1 MADNKKNKHKNW
13 QIKRRRIKY
22 RIRQKNRNDYPR
34 LVVYR
39 SNSNIYAQLVDDLK
53 MTTLLSASSIDK
65 DLKDPIKK
73 AANKI
78 EKSKIVG
85 VAIAEKIKNDI
96 SNKYGPT
103 VTVSGNDLRK
113 MFNLKKFSRL
123 MINLYLIIFRIIQGH
138 STPFNSFQ
146 IEMVRNNGSLWIIIY
161 PYPRLYFPIH
171 NRCVH
176 LG

>member
-13 QIKRRRIKY
+13 QNKRKRIKY
-22 RIRQKNRNDYPR
+22 RIMQKNRNDYPR

-39 SNSNIYAQLVDDLK
+39 SNTNIYAQLVDDLK

-85 VAIAEKIKNDI
+85 VAIAEKIQKA
-96 SNKYGPT
+96 K
-103 VTVSGNDLRK
+103 
-113 MFNLKKFSRL
+113 
-123 MINLYLIIFRIIQGH
+123 INQ
-138 STPFNSFQ
+138 
-146 IEMVRNNGSLWIIIY
+146 IIIDRNGY
-161 PYPRLYFPIH
+161 KYHGRVKALTEAI
-171 NRCVH
+171 RSADIII
-176 LG
+176 